1 MFKKLLLAAS
11 LAPAVLAAPFSLEP
25 RQSTKIVFDKSA
37 LELHD
42 ADFGGEIAVSLS
54 EEPTSG
60 VATVYLEAPGL
71 QLTRCSLR
79 FTKNDWR
86 QPQRVRLLAGGSDKT
101 TKYTLNAQ
109 VFSPNSGVHNA
120 KASVAVTRVA
130 RSAATCYSTGDPH
143 YKTFDGRYYSAQD
156 TGVFYLVRAPTFA
169 VQVNQQ
175 PCNRGVTCNQAVA
188 IQYGSSV
195 VMLTAAPRSRTALD
209 LKAMTAKTD
218 GIKVTAN
225 AAKSSYQLA
234 LPDGTQI
241 TANIHPWAGVY
252 YIDVFVNAAGA
263 HFGRANGLCGNFNGR
278 TNDDTTPTTSVRVA
292 DAENFFQGKSLS
304 ITIPVP
310 PATSACKM
318 PDLGG
323 AQPGDGAANTDPK
336 GMTSLPISVPSPT
349 VISDYIN
356 SVLEFSAAAQQA
368 ATQPASSI
376 PASVAPQFCNGL
388 RQGLDAWCAA
398 NVDVDYFVGACT
410 ADLAN
415 TGEMG
420 VVENHKK
427 NLMTACAAKAA
438 VEGRFASDSAQA
450 TQLLDKA
457 GDLFAAIAGA
467 VQQQQQQQAAP
478 APAPVNVPAVGGG
491 SWGGIPSMPAINAP
505 AINVPAMNVPSMNV
519 PAMNIPAMNAPAV
532 NIPSF
537 NMPNFKW

>member
-11 LAPAVLAAPFSLEP
+11 LAPAAFAAPFSLIP
-25 RQSTKIVFDKSA
+25 RQSGKIVFDKTS
-37 LELHD
+37 LEIKD
-42 ADFGGEIAVSLS
+42 ADFGAEIAVSLS
-54 EEPTSG
+54 EEPSSG

-71 QLTRCSLR
+71 QLTKCSLK
-79 FTKNDWR
+79 FTKNDWK
-86 QPQRVRLLAGGSDKT
+86 QPQTVRLLGGGSDKT

-120 KASVAVTRVA
+120 KGSVDVTRVA
-130 RSAATCYSTGDPH
+130 YPVGNCYSTGDPH
-143 YKTFDGRYYSAQD
+143 YKTFDGKYYSAQD
-156 TGVFYLVRAPTFA
+156 TGVFYLVKAPTFA

-188 IQYGSSV
+188 VQYGSSL
-195 VMLTAAPRSRTALD
+195 VMLTAAPNSKTALD
-209 LKAMTAKTD
+209 LKALSSKTD

-241 TANIHPWAGVY
+241 TANIYPWAGVY

-263 HFGRANGLCGNFNGR
+263 HYGKADGLCGSFNGKAS
-278 TNDDTTPTTSVRVA
+278 DDVASTMSFKVA
-292 DAENFFQGKSLS
+292 DSENLFQGKALD

-310 PATSACKM
+310 PATTACKM

-323 AQPGDGAANTDPK
+323 SQPGDGTSNTDPK

-356 SVLEFSAAAQQA
+356 SVLEFATTAQNA
-368 ATQPASSI
+368 KVPASSI
-376 PASVAPQFCNGL
+376 PASIAPQFCNGI

-398 NVDVDYFVGACT
+398 NIDVDYFVGACS
-410 ADLAN
+410 ADLSN
-415 TGEMG
+415 TGDMA

-427 NLMTACAAKAA
+427 NLMTACAARAA
-438 VEGRFASDSAQA
+438 VEGRFSSDATQS
-450 TQLLDKA
+450 TQLLGKA

-467 VQQQQQQQAAP
+467 VQQAATP
-478 APAPVNVPAVGGG
+478 VSAPSVGS
-491 SWGGIPSMPAINAP
+491 SWGYIPSMPSIS
-505 AINVPAMNVPSMNV
+505 VPSIS
-519 PAMNIPAMNAPAV
+519 IPSIS
-532 NIPSF
+532 IPSF
-537 NMPNFKW
+537 NMPSFKW